1 MAKKGARE
9 LVGMIC
15 SICKSQNYVTERNKV
30 NMAAK
35 TDGPTKLN
43 IKKYCKTCRKSTLH
57 KETSKL
63 K

>member
-15 SICKSQNYVTERNKV
+15 SSCKSQNYITNRNKV
-30 NMAAK
+30 NMDLK
-35 TDGPTKLN
+35 GKSKLEL
-43 IKKYCKTCRKSTLH
+43 KKYCQTCKKITLH